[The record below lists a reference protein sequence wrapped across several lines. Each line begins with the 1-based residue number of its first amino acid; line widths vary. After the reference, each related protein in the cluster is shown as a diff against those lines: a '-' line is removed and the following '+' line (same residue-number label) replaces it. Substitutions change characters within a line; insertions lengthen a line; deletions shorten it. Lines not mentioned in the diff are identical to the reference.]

1 MFIQWLHEVFKDPS
15 VSVFLATYSEV
26 TLVHRVAP
34 QGTEWLLHHQA
45 SHPGQDDIHQKGEDV
60 LSLLHSSL

>member
-1 MFIQWLHEVFKDPS
+1 MFIQWLHEVFKDLS
-15 VSVFLATYSEV
+15 VSIFPATFSEV
-26 TLVHRVAP
+26 SLVPKVAP

-45 SHPGQDDIHQKGEDV
+45 SHPGCYDIHQKGEDV